1 MIDIAYKIG
10 AYRAEEDL
18 LEKLSG
24 VGFKSLATAGLLG
37 GLTGAFGSQ
46 LRERDDGSLFLD
58 PTKTSPSAAGS
69 GVLTG
74 VGAMGGLALGGALRR
89 GLLPQVI
96 GMGVGGFA
104 APTLVEAGYRN
115 LSGGY

>member
-18 LEKLSG
+18 LEKISR
-24 VGFKSLATAGLLG
+24 VGLKSLAAAGLVG

-46 LRERDDGSLFLD
+46 LGERDDGSLFLD
-58 PTKTSPSAAGS
+58 PAKTDPGAIGS

-74 VGAMGGLALGGALRR
+74 LGAMGGMALGGALRR
-89 GLLPQVI
+89 GLLPQGI